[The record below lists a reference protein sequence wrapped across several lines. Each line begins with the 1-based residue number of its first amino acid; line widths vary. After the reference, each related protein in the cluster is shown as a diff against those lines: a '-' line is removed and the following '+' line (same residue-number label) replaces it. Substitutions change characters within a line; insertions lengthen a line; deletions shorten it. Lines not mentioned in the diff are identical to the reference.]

1 MDLEEGDTLNSLDK
15 LDDHKDV
22 RMDNPCINYQW
33 LVMILPTTG
42 SVISKS
48 W

>member
-22 RMDNPCINYQW
+22 RMDDPSINYQW
-33 LVMILPTTG
+33 LVITFSNENHTIPE
-42 SVISKS
+42 I
-48 W
+48 